1 MANKISNSV
10 SRDNYK
16 KHWKHA
22 KEWTSSSILGLH
34 FRHWKAATND
44 DYLLEVHAHFTEIV
58 VSTGF
63 SPELWQQGITVTLGK
78 EPGIHLP
85 DKLCTILLM
94 EADFNFPNK
103 LFLGRCMIEK
113 KAEEYNEIPD
123 EIYARKGHQV
133 IEVGIN
139 QVLTFNIFRQ
149 KWTPGSD
156 TSLDAGQYYD
166 QLAHN
171 MLLIVCQHHG
181 MAIEAILS
189 LFLTIQMMQFFLHT
203 AFGNSTIFY
212 TGINGSIPFQGIY
225 QGNGGSPS
233 LFLCI
238 SIVLVKALHTN
249 GHIAVFV
256 VAISSVQT
264 QFSSMLHV
272 DDASL
277 INHALHPDEPVS
289 QVIL

>member
-1 MANKISNSV
+1 MADPQCTFICPLQLDQETRLFIEGLCVTSPEIMANKISNSV

-156 TSLDAGQYYD
+156 T
-166 QLAHN
+166 
-171 MLLIVCQHHG
+171 
-181 MAIEAILS
+181 
-189 LFLTIQMMQFFLHT
+189 
-203 AFGNSTIFY
+203 
-212 TGINGSIPFQGIY
+212 
-225 QGNGGSPS
+225 
-233 LFLCI
+233 
-238 SIVLVKALHTN
+238 
-249 GHIAVFV
+249 
-256 VAISSVQT
+256 
-264 QFSSMLHV
+264 
-272 DDASL
+272 
-277 INHALHPDEPVS
+277 
-289 QVIL
+289 